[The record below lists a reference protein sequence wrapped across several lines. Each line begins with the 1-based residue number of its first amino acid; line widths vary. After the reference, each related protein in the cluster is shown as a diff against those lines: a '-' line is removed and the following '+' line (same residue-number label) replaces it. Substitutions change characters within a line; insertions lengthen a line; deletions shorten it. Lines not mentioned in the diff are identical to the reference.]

1 MKREHRCPR
10 PEFISMEHLAG
21 SIPQERPPF
30 PDILTDCLT
39 GLEIP
44 FSNRDNIRQKA
55 LRFLLEERG
64 YRKEDLRVDR
74 EVLFDLEG
82 QQACSPVDIAV
93 TIGGKTLILWK
104 CSSGSLVSR
113 ERQIIASARLLEE
126 YVVPFAV
133 VTNGEDLELLD
144 AVSEKVKGCGFQSV
158 PSRQELLSSLEG
170 LVFRRMKSRKII
182 YEQRILHT
190 YDGIACPSSFARIAP
205 LSPPEESSEK
215 STV

>member
-1 MKREHRCPR
+1 
-10 PEFISMEHLAG
+10 
-21 SIPQERPPF
+21 
-30 PDILTDCLT
+30 
-39 GLEIP
+39 
-44 FSNRDNIRQKA
+44 
-55 LRFLLEERG
+55 
-64 YRKEDLRVDR
+64 VDR
-74 EVLFDLEG
+74 VVLFDLEG
-82 QQACSPVDIAV
+82 QQVCSPVDIAV
-93 TIGGKTLILWK
+93 MIGDRTLILWK

-144 AVSEKVKGCGFQSV
+144 AVSEKVKGYGFQSV
-158 PSRQELLSSLEG
+158 PSRQELLSNLEG
-170 LVFRRMKSRKII
+170 LAFRRMKSGKVI

-190 YDGIACPSSFARIAP
+190 YDGIACPSSFAKTAP